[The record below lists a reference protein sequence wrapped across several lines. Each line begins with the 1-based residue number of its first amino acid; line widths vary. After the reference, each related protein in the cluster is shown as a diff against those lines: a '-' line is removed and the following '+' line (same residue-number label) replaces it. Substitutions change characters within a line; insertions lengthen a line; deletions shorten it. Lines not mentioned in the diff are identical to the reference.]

1 MSNPSEAHMGAAKH
15 LLRCLA
21 GSIDFNI
28 TYRKGGFNLTTFS
41 DVNWCSNPD
50 NGKSTSSYVVIM
62 CNKPVSFKVGIQGLT
77 AQSTMEAELV
87 AAALRMKEAVY
98 CVGMMGELGF
108 KESPTVS
115 LLSLPPVDSQLY
127 CSFLHSMQSSAVDHL
142 QDHHLP
148 NTRKAANCCPCPPV
162 RPHVK
167 DVTTI
172 YLCVLSTSCF
182 LFPLSLIHI

>member
-127 CSFLHSMQSSAVDHL
+127 CSFLHSMQIPYS
-142 QDHHLP
+142 Q
-148 NTRKAANCCPCPPV
+148 
-162 RPHVK
+162 
-167 DVTTI
+167 
-172 YLCVLSTSCF
+172 VLSISLYAYAMAPAVLILTHRVSTCSCF
-182 LFPLSLIHI
+182 FPEI